1 MGTKIKQIEYYL
13 PEGILTNEELEKA
26 YPEWSATKLEKKV
39 GIKQRHIA
47 GPNETSLDLATK
59 AAIKVLEKED
69 KDLIDFVLFCTQ
81 SPDYLLPT
89 SACLLQSRL
98 GLKTSIGALD
108 FNLGC
113 SGYVYGLA
121 LAKGLINAKLCK
133 NVLLVTGETYSKFIA
148 EDDISNRS
156 IFGDAGTA
164 TIVAYSEEDML
175 GEFIFGTDGNG
186 AENLIVNGISAR
198 NFYTLKDMER
208 PTLYMNGPE
217 IFNFTIETIPPL
229 IQQVISKNKLQLSEI
244 DYFIL
249 HQANKYI
256 LEFLISEI
264 GLDKSKCHI
273 DMLDYGNTVSNTIP
287 IALKDAFDRRIIQK
301 GDKVLLAGFGVGYSW
316 ASTIIT
322 I

>member
-1 MGTKIKQIEYYL
+1 MGAKIKQVEYYL

-121 LAKGLINAKLCK
+121 LAKGLINSGVCK
-133 NVLLVTGETYSKFIA
+133 NILLVTGETYSKFIA

-164 TIVAYSEEDML
+164 TIVTYSDEDQL
-175 GEFIFGTDGNG
+175 GEFIFGTDGIG
-186 AENLIVNGISAR
+186 AENLIVNGLSAR
-198 NFYTLKDMER
+198 NSYILKDVDR

-229 IQQVISKNKLQLSEI
+229 IQQVISKNKLQLSGIE
-244 DYFIL
+244 YFIL

-264 GLDKSKCHI
+264 GLDISKCHI
-273 DMLDYGNTVSNTIP
+273 DMINYGNTVSNTIP
-287 IALKDAFDRRIIQK
+287 IALKDAFEQRKIQE

-316 ASTIIT
+316 CSTIIT

>member
-1 MGTKIKQIEYYL
+1 MGAKIKQVEYYL

-121 LAKGLINAKLCK
+121 LAKGLINSGVCK
-133 NVLLVTGETYSKFIA
+133 NILLVTGETYSKFIA

-164 TIVAYSEEDML
+164 TIVTYSDEDQL
-175 GEFIFGTDGNG
+175 GEFIFGTDGIG
-186 AENLIVNGISAR
+186 AENLIVNGLSAR
-198 NFYTLKDMER
+198 NSYILKDVDR

-229 IQQVISKNKLQLSEI
+229 IQQVISKNKLQLSGI

-287 IALKDAFDRRIIQK
+287 IALKDAFEQRIIQE

-316 ASTIIT
+316 CSTIIT

>member
-1 MGTKIKQIEYYL
+1 MGAKIKQVEYYL

-121 LAKGLINAKLCK
+121 LAKGLINSGICK
-133 NVLLVTGETYSKFIA
+133 NILLVTGETYSKFIA

-164 TIVAYSEEDML
+164 TIVTYSDEDQL
-175 GEFIFGTDGNG
+175 GEFIFGTDGIG
-186 AENLIVNGISAR
+186 AENLIVNGLSAR
-198 NFYTLKDMER
+198 NSYILKDVDR

-229 IQQVISKNKLQLSEI
+229 IQQVISKNKLQLSGIE
-244 DYFIL
+244 YFIL

-264 GLDKSKCHI
+264 GLDISKCHI
-273 DMLDYGNTVSNTIP
+273 DMVNYGNTVSNTIP
-287 IALKDAFDRRIIQK
+287 IALKDAYEQRKIQE
-301 GDKVLLAGFGVGYSW
+301 GDKVLIAGFGVGYSW
-316 ASTIIT
+316 CSTIIT

>member
-1 MGTKIKQIEYYL
+1 MGAKIKQVEYYL

-121 LAKGLINAKLCK
+121 LAKGLINSGVCK
-133 NVLLVTGETYSKFIA
+133 NILLVTGETYSKFIA

-164 TIVAYSEEDML
+164 TIVTYSDEDQL
-175 GEFIFGTDGNG
+175 GEFIFGTDGIG
-186 AENLIVNGISAR
+186 AENLIVNGLSAR
-198 NFYTLKDMER
+198 NSYILKDVDR

-229 IQQVISKNKLQLSEI
+229 IQQVLSKNKLQLSGI

-264 GLDKSKCHI
+264 GLDISKCHI
-273 DMLDYGNTVSNTIP
+273 DMINYGNTVSNTIP
-287 IALKDAFDRRIIQK
+287 IALKDAFEQRKIQE

-316 ASTIIT
+316 CSTIIT

>member
-229 IQQVISKNKLQLSEI
+229 IQQVISKNKLQLYNI
-244 DYFIL
+244 NYFIL

-287 IALKDAFDRRIIQK
+287 IALKDAYEQRKIQE

-316 ASTIIT
+316 CSTIIT

>member
-1 MGTKIKQIEYYL
+1 MGAKIKQVEYYL

-98 GLKTSIGALD
+98 GLKTNIGALD

-121 LAKGLINAKLCK
+121 LAKGLINSGICK
-133 NVLLVTGETYSKFIA
+133 NILLVTGETYSKFIA

-164 TIVAYSEEDML
+164 TIVTYSDEDQL
-175 GEFIFGTDGNG
+175 GEFIFGTDGIG
-186 AENLIVNGISAR
+186 AENLIVNGLSAR
-198 NFYTLKDMER
+198 NSYILKDVDR

-229 IQQVISKNKLQLSEI
+229 IQQVISKNKLQLSGI

-287 IALKDAFDRRIIQK
+287 IALKDAFEQRIIQE

-316 ASTIIT
+316 CSTIIT

>member
-1 MGTKIKQIEYYL
+1 MGAKIKQVEYYL
-13 PEGILTNEELEKA
+13 PERILTNEELEKA

-39 GIKQRHIA
+39 GIKQRHIS
-47 GPNETSLDLATK
+47 GPNETSLDLATR

-98 GLKTSIGALD
+98 GLKTNIGALD

-121 LAKGLINAKLCK
+121 LAKGLINSGVCK
-133 NVLLVTGETYSKFIA
+133 NILLVTGETYSKFIA

-164 TIVAYSEEDML
+164 TIVTYSDEDQL
-175 GEFIFGTDGNG
+175 GEFIFGTDGIG
-186 AENLIVNGISAR
+186 AENLIVNGLSAR
-198 NFYTLKDMER
+198 NSYILKDVDR

-229 IQQVISKNKLQLSEI
+229 IQQVISKNKLQLSGI

-287 IALKDAFDRRIIQK
+287 IALKDAFEQRIIQE

-316 ASTIIT
+316 CSTIIT

>member
-1 MGTKIKQIEYYL
+1 MGAKIKQVEYYL

-121 LAKGLINAKLCK
+121 LAKGLINSGVCK
-133 NVLLVTGETYSKFIA
+133 NILLVTGETYSKFIA

-164 TIVAYSEEDML
+164 TIVTYSDEDQL
-175 GEFIFGTDGNG
+175 GEFIFGTDGIG
-186 AENLIVNGISAR
+186 AENLIVNGLSAR
-198 NFYTLKDMER
+198 NSYILKDVDR

-229 IQQVISKNKLQLSEI
+229 IQQVLSKNKLQLSGI

-287 IALKDAFDRRIIQK
+287 IALKDAFEQRIIQE

-316 ASTIIT
+316 CSTIIT

>member
-198 NFYTLKDMER
+198 NFYALKEVDR
-208 PTLYMNGPE
+208 PTLFMNGPE

-229 IQQVISKNKLQLSEI
+229 VQKVINKNKLQLSEI

>member
-1 MGTKIKQIEYYL
+1 MGAKIKQVEYYL
-13 PEGILTNEELEKA
+13 PERILTNEELEKA
-26 YPEWSATKLEKKV
+26 YPEWSAAKLEKKV

-47 GPNETSLDLATK
+47 GPNETSLDLAINAATK
-59 AAIKVLEKED
+59 ILETED
-69 KDLIDFVLFCTQ
+69 KNLIDFVLFCTQ
-81 SPDYLLPT
+81 SPEYLLPT
-89 SACLLQSRL
+89 SACLLQAKL
-98 GLKTSIGALD
+98 GLRTEIGALD

-121 LAKGLINAKLCK
+121 IAKGMINSGLCK

-164 TIVAYSEEDML
+164 TIVTYSEEDQL
-175 GEFIFGTDGNG
+175 GEFIFGTDGIG
-186 AENLIVNGISAR
+186 AENLIVNGLSAR
-198 NFYTLKDMER
+198 NSYILKDVER

-229 IQQVISKNKLQLSEI
+229 IQQVINKNKLQLSGI

-256 LEFLISEI
+256 IEFLISEI
-264 GLDKSKCHI
+264 GLDINKCHI
-273 DMLDYGNTVSNTIP
+273 DMLNYGNTVSNTIP
-287 IALKDAFDRRIIQK
+287 IALKDSLEQGRIK
-301 GDKVLLAGFGVGYSW
+301 ERDKVLLAGFGVGYSW
-316 ASTIIT
+316 GATIIT
-322 I
+322 L

>member
-1 MGTKIKQIEYYL
+1 MGAKIKQVEYYL
-13 PEGILTNEELEKA
+13 PERILTNEELEKA
-26 YPEWSATKLEKKV
+26 YPEWSAAKLEKKV

-47 GPNETSLDLATK
+47 GPNETSLDLAMNAATK
-59 AAIKVLEKED
+59 ILETED
-69 KDLIDFVLFCTQ
+69 KNLIDFVLFCTQ
-81 SPDYLLPT
+81 SPEYLLPT
-89 SACLLQSRL
+89 SACLLQAKL
-98 GLKTSIGALD
+98 GLRTEIGALD

-121 LAKGLINAKLCK
+121 IAKGMINSGLCK

-164 TIVAYSEEDML
+164 TIVTYSEEDML
-175 GEFIFGTDGNG
+175 GEFVFGTDGKG
-186 AENLIVNGISAR
+186 AENLIVKELTAR
-198 NFYTLKDMER
+198 NSYILQNNER

-217 IFNFTIETIPPL
+217 IFNFTIDTIPPL
-229 IQQVISKNKLQLSEI
+229 IQQVISKNKLQLSGI

-287 IALKDAFDRRIIQK
+287 IALKDAYEQRKIQE

-316 ASTIIT
+316 CSTIIT

>member
-1 MGTKIKQIEYYL
+1 MGAKIKQVEYYL

-121 LAKGLINAKLCK
+121 LAKGLINSGVCK
-133 NVLLVTGETYSKFIA
+133 NILLVTGETYSKFIA

-164 TIVAYSEEDML
+164 TIVTYSDEDQL
-175 GEFIFGTDGNG
+175 GEFIFGTDGIG
-186 AENLIVNGISAR
+186 AENLIVNGLSAR
-198 NFYTLKDMER
+198 NSYILKDVDR

-229 IQQVISKNKLQLSEI
+229 IQQKKKKNKLQLSGI

-273 DMLDYGNTVSNTIP
+273 DMLDYGNTASNTIP
-287 IALKDAFDRRIIQK
+287 IALKDAFEQRIIQE

-316 ASTIIT
+316 CSTIIT

>member
-98 GLKTSIGALD
+98 RLKTSIGALD

-121 LAKGLINAKLCK
+121 LAKGLINSGVCK
-133 NVLLVTGETYSKFIA
+133 NILLVTGETYSKFIA

-164 TIVAYSEEDML
+164 TIVTYSDENQL
-175 GEFIFGTDGNG
+175 GEFIFGTDGIG
-186 AENLIVNGISAR
+186 AENLIVNGLSAR
-198 NFYTLKDMER
+198 NSYILKDVDR

-229 IQQVISKNKLQLSEI
+229 IQQVISKNKLQLSGI

-287 IALKDAFDRRIIQK
+287 IALKDAFEQRIIQE

-316 ASTIIT
+316 CSTIIT

>member
-1 MGTKIKQIEYYL
+1 MGAKIKHVEYYL
-13 PEGILTNEELEKA
+13 PERILTNEELEKA

-47 GPNETSLDLATK
+47 GPNETSLDLAMNAATK
-59 AAIKVLEKED
+59 ILEKED
-69 KDLIDFVLFCTQ
+69 KNLIDFVLFCTQ
-81 SPDYLLPT
+81 SPEYLLPT
-89 SACLLQSRL
+89 SACLLQAKL
-98 GLKTSIGALD
+98 GLRTEIGALD

-121 LAKGLINAKLCK
+121 IAKGMINSGLCK

-164 TIVAYSEEDML
+164 TIVTYSEEDML
-175 GEFIFGTDGNG
+175 GEFVFGTDGKG
-186 AENLIVNGISAR
+186 AENLIVKELTAR
-198 NFYTLKDMER
+198 NSYILQNNGR

-229 IQQVISKNKLQLSEI
+229 LQKVIAKNKLQVTDI

-256 LEFLISEI
+256 LEFLISEMC
-264 GLDKSKCHI
+264 LDISKCHI
-273 DMLDYGNTVSNTIP
+273 DMLNYGNTVSNTIP
-287 IALKDAFDRRIIQK
+287 IALKDSLEQGRIK
-301 GDKVLLAGFGVGYSW
+301 EGNKVLLAGFGVGYSW
-316 ASTIIT
+316 GSTIIT
-322 I
+322 L

>member
-1 MGTKIKQIEYYL
+1 MGAKIKQVEYYL
-13 PEGILTNEELEKA
+13 PERILTNEELEKA
-26 YPEWSATKLEKKV
+26 YPEWSAAKLEKKV

-47 GPNETSLDLATK
+47 GPNETSLDLAINAATK
-59 AAIKVLEKED
+59 ILETED
-69 KDLIDFVLFCTQ
+69 KNLIDFVLFCTQ

-98 GLKTSIGALD
+98 GLKTHIGALD

-121 LAKGLINAKLCK
+121 LAKGLINSGICK
-133 NVLLVTGETYSKFIA
+133 NILLVTGETYSKFIA

-164 TIVAYSEEDML
+164 TIVTYSDEDQL
-175 GEFIFGTDGNG
+175 GEFIFGTDGIG
-186 AENLIVNGISAR
+186 AENLIVNGLSAR
-198 NFYTLKDMER
+198 NSYILKDVDR

-229 IQQVISKNKLQLSEI
+229 IQQVISKNKLQLSGIE
-244 DYFIL
+244 YFIL

-264 GLDKSKCHI
+264 GLDISKCHI
-273 DMLDYGNTVSNTIP
+273 DMVNYGNTVSNTIP

>member
-26 YPEWSATKLEKKV
+26 YPEWSANKLEKKV
-39 GIKQRHIA
+39 GIKQRHIT

-59 AAIKVLEKED
+59 AAQKLLEKEN

-89 SACLLQSRL
+89 SACILQKRL
-98 GLKTSIGALD
+98 GLDTSIGALD

-164 TIVAYSEEDML
+164 TIVAHSEEDML

-229 IQQVISKNKLQLSEI
+229 IQQVISKNKLQLSGI

-287 IALKDAFDRRIIQK
+287 IALKDAFEQRIIQE

-316 ASTIIT
+316 CSTIIT

>member
-1 MGTKIKQIEYYL
+1 MGEKIKQVEYYL
-13 PEGILTNEELEKA
+13 PERILTNEELEKA

-98 GLKTSIGALD
+98 RLKTSIGALD

-121 LAKGLINAKLCK
+121 LAKGLINSGVCK
-133 NVLLVTGETYSKFIA
+133 NILLVTGETYSKFIA

-164 TIVAYSEEDML
+164 TIVTYSDENQL
-175 GEFIFGTDGNG
+175 GEFIFGTDGIG
-186 AENLIVNGISAR
+186 AENLIVNGLSAR
-198 NFYTLKDMER
+198 NSYILKDVDR

-229 IQQVISKNKLQLSEI
+229 IQQVISKNKLQLSGI

-287 IALKDAFDRRIIQK
+287 IALKDAFEQRIIQE

-316 ASTIIT
+316 CSTIIT

>member
-1 MGTKIKQIEYYL
+1 MSAKIKQVEYYL
-13 PEGILTNEELEKA
+13 PERILTNEELEKA

-47 GPNETSLDLATK
+47 GPNETSLDLAIR

-98 GLKTSIGALD
+98 GLKTNIGALD

-121 LAKGLINAKLCK
+121 LAKGLINSGVCM
-133 NVLLVTGETYSKFIA
+133 NILLVTGETYSKFIA

-164 TIVAYSEEDML
+164 TIVAYSEEDQL
-175 GEFIFGTDGNG
+175 GEFIFGTDGIG
-186 AENLIVNGISAR
+186 AENLIVNGLSAR
-198 NFYTLKDMER
+198 NSYILKDVDR

-229 IQQVISKNKLQLSEI
+229 IQQVISKNKLQLSGI

-287 IALKDAFDRRIIQK
+287 IALKDAFEQRIIQE

-316 ASTIIT
+316 CSTIIT

>member
-164 TIVAYSEEDML
+164 TIVAHSEEDML

-198 NFYTLKDMER
+198 NFYTLKEVDR
-208 PTLYMNGPE
+208 PTLFMNGPE

-229 IQQVISKNKLQLSEI
+229 VQKVINKNKLQLSEI

-287 IALKDAFDRRIIQK
+287 IALKDAFDKRIIQK

>member
-1 MGTKIKQIEYYL
+1 MGAKIKQVEYYL

-39 GIKQRHIA
+39 GIKQRHIS
-47 GPNETSLDLATK
+47 GPNETSLDLATR

-98 GLKTSIGALD
+98 GLKTNIGALD

-121 LAKGLINAKLCK
+121 LAKGLINSGVCK
-133 NVLLVTGETYSKFIA
+133 NILLVTGETYSKFIA

-164 TIVAYSEEDML
+164 TIVTYSDEDQL
-175 GEFIFGTDGNG
+175 GEFIFGTDGIG
-186 AENLIVNGISAR
+186 AENLIVNGLSAR
-198 NFYTLKDMER
+198 NSYILKDVDR

-229 IQQVISKNKLQLSEI
+229 IQQVISKNKLQSSDV

-287 IALKDAFDRRIIQK
+287 IALKDAFEQRIIQE

-316 ASTIIT
+316 CSTIIT

>member
-98 GLKTSIGALD
+98 RLKTSIGALD

-121 LAKGLINAKLCK
+121 LAKGLINSGVCK
-133 NVLLVTGETYSKFIA
+133 NILLVTGETYSKFIA

-164 TIVAYSEEDML
+164 TIVTYSDENQL
-175 GEFIFGTDGNG
+175 GEFIFGTDGIG
-186 AENLIVNGISAR
+186 AENLIVNGLSAR
-198 NFYTLKDMER
+198 NSYILKDVDR

-229 IQQVISKNKLQLSEI
+229 IQQVISKNKLQLSGI

-264 GLDKSKCHI
+264 GLDISKCHI
-273 DMLDYGNTVSNTIP
+273 DMVNYGNTVSNTIP
-287 IALKDAFDRRIIQK
+287 IALKDAFEQRIIQE

-316 ASTIIT
+316 CSTIIT

>member
-1 MGTKIKQIEYYL
+1 MGAKIKQVEYYL

-121 LAKGLINAKLCK
+121 LAKGLINSGVCK
-133 NVLLVTGETYSKFIA
+133 NILLVTGETYSKFIA

-164 TIVAYSEEDML
+164 TIVTYSDENQL
-175 GEFIFGTDGNG
+175 GEFIFGTDGIG
-186 AENLIVNGISAR
+186 AENLIVNGLSAR
-198 NFYTLKDMER
+198 NSYILKDVDR

-229 IQQVISKNKLQLSEI
+229 IQQVISKNKLQLSGI

-264 GLDKSKCHI
+264 GLDISKCHI
-273 DMLDYGNTVSNTIP
+273 DMINYGNTVSNTIP
-287 IALKDAFDRRIIQK
+287 IALKDAFEQRKIQE

-316 ASTIIT
+316 CSTIIT

>member
-26 YPEWSATKLEKKV
+26 YPEWSANKLEKKV
-39 GIKQRHIA
+39 GIKQRHIT

-59 AAIKVLEKED
+59 AAQKLLEKEN

-89 SACLLQSRL
+89 SACILQKRL
-98 GLKTSIGALD
+98 GLDTSIGALD

-148 EDDISNRS
+148 DDDISNRS

-164 TIVAYSEEDML
+164 TIVAHSEEDML

-244 DYFIL
+244 DYFIF

-287 IALKDAFDRRIIQK
+287 IALKDAFDKRIIQK

>member
-26 YPEWSATKLEKKV
+26 YPEWSANKLEKKV
-39 GIKQRHIA
+39 GIKQRHIT

-69 KDLIDFVLFCTQ
+69 KDLIEFVLFCTQ

-198 NFYTLKDMER
+198 NFYTLKEVDR
-208 PTLYMNGPE
+208 PTLFMNGPE

-229 IQQVISKNKLQLSEI
+229 VQKVINKNKLQLSEI

>member
-1 MGTKIKQIEYYL
+1 MGAKIKQVEYYL

-121 LAKGLINAKLCK
+121 LAKGLINSGVCK
-133 NVLLVTGETYSKFIA
+133 NILLVTGETYSKFIA

-164 TIVAYSEEDML
+164 TIVTYSDEDQL
-175 GEFIFGTDGNG
+175 GEFIFGTDGIG
-186 AENLIVNGISAR
+186 AENLIVNGLSAR
-198 NFYTLKDMER
+198 NSYILKDVER

-229 IQQVISKNKLQLSEI
+229 IQQVINKNKLQLSGI

-256 LEFLISEI
+256 IEFLISEI
-264 GLDKSKCHI
+264 GLDISKCHI
-273 DMLDYGNTVSNTIP
+273 DMINYGNTISNTIP
-287 IALKDAFDRRIIQK
+287 IALKDAYKQQKIQE

-316 ASTIIT
+316 GSTIIT

>member
-198 NFYTLKDMER
+198 NFYTLKDVDR

-229 IQQVISKNKLQLSEI
+229 IHQVINKNKLQLSEI

>member
-69 KDLIDFVLFCTQ
+69 KDLIEFVLFCTQ

-89 SACLLQSRL
+89 SACILQKRL
-98 GLKTSIGALD
+98 GLDTSIGALD

-164 TIVAYSEEDML
+164 TIVTYSDENQL
-175 GEFIFGTDGNG
+175 GEFIFGTDGIG

-198 NFYTLKDMER
+198 NFYTLKDVDR

-229 IQQVISKNKLQLSEI
+229 IHQVISKNKLQLSEI

>member
-1 MGTKIKQIEYYL
+1 MGAKIKQVEYYL
-13 PEGILTNEELEKA
+13 PERILTNEELEKA

-121 LAKGLINAKLCK
+121 LAKGLINSGICK
-133 NVLLVTGETYSKFIA
+133 NILLVTGETYSKFIA

-164 TIVAYSEEDML
+164 TIVTYSDEDQL
-175 GEFIFGTDGNG
+175 GEFIFGTDGIG
-186 AENLIVNGISAR
+186 AENLIVNGLSAR
-198 NFYTLKDMER
+198 NSYILKDVDR

-229 IQQVISKNKLQLSEI
+229 IQQVISKNKLQLSGIE
-244 DYFIL
+244 YFIL

-264 GLDKSKCHI
+264 GLDISKCHI
-273 DMLDYGNTVSNTIP
+273 DMVNYGNTVSNTIP
-287 IALKDAFDRRIIQK
+287 IALKDAYEQRKIQE
-301 GDKVLLAGFGVGYSW
+301 GDKVLIAGFGVGYSW
-316 ASTIIT
+316 CSTIIT

>member
-26 YPEWSATKLEKKV
+26 YPEWSANKLEKKV
-39 GIKQRHIA
+39 GIKQRHIT

-59 AAIKVLEKED
+59 AAQKLLEKEN

-89 SACLLQSRL
+89 SACILQKRL
-98 GLKTSIGALD
+98 GLDTSIGALD

-164 TIVAYSEEDML
+164 TIVAHSEEDML

-198 NFYTLKDMER
+198 NFYTLKDVDR

-229 IQQVISKNKLQLSEI
+229 IHQVISKNKLQLSEI

-287 IALKDAFDRRIIQK
+287 IALKDAFDKRIIQK

>member
-26 YPEWSATKLEKKV
+26 YPEWSANKLEKKV
-39 GIKQRHIA
+39 GIKQRHIT

-59 AAIKVLEKED
+59 AAQKLLEKEN

-89 SACLLQSRL
+89 SACILQKRL
-98 GLKTSIGALD
+98 GLDTSIGALD

-164 TIVAYSEEDML
+164 TIVAHSEEDML

-244 DYFIL
+244 DYFIF

-287 IALKDAFDRRIIQK
+287 IALKDAFDQRTIQE

>member
-1 MGTKIKQIEYYL
+1 MGAKIKQVEYYL
-13 PEGILTNEELEKA
+13 PERILTNEELEKA

-98 GLKTSIGALD
+98 GLKTNIGALD

-121 LAKGLINAKLCK
+121 LAKGLINSGICK
-133 NVLLVTGETYSKFIA
+133 NILLVTGETYSKFIA

-164 TIVAYSEEDML
+164 TIVTYSDEDQL
-175 GEFIFGTDGNG
+175 GEFIFGTDGIG
-186 AENLIVNGISAR
+186 AENLIVNGLSAR
-198 NFYTLKDMER
+198 NSYILKDVDR

-229 IQQVISKNKLQLSEI
+229 IQQVISKNKLQLSGIEYI
-244 DYFIL
+244 IL

-264 GLDKSKCHI
+264 GLDISKCHI
-273 DMLDYGNTVSNTIP
+273 DMVNYGNTVSNTIP
-287 IALKDAFDRRIIQK
+287 IALKDAYEQRKIQE
-301 GDKVLLAGFGVGYSW
+301 GDKVLIAGFGVGYSW
-316 ASTIIT
+316 CSTIIT

>member
-198 NFYTLKDMER
+198 NFYTLKEVDR
-208 PTLYMNGPE
+208 PTLFMNGPE

-229 IQQVISKNKLQLSEI
+229 VQKVINKNKLQLSEI

-287 IALKDAFDRRIIQK
+287 IALKDAFDKRIIQK

>member
-1 MGTKIKQIEYYL
+1 MSAKIKQVEYYL
-13 PEGILTNEELEKA
+13 PERILTNEELEKA

-47 GPNETSLDLATK
+47 GPNETSLDLAIR
-59 AAIKVLEKED
+59 AAVKVLEKED

-98 GLKTSIGALD
+98 GLKTNIGALD

-121 LAKGLINAKLCK
+121 LAKGLINSGVCM
-133 NVLLVTGETYSKFIA
+133 NILLVTGETYSKFIA

-164 TIVAYSEEDML
+164 TIVAYSEEDQL
-175 GEFIFGTDGNG
+175 GEFIFGTDGIG
-186 AENLIVNGISAR
+186 AENLIVNGLSAR
-198 NFYTLKDMER
+198 NSYILKDVDR

-229 IQQVISKNKLQLSEI
+229 IQQVISKNKLQLSGI

-287 IALKDAFDRRIIQK
+287 IALKDAFEQRIIQE

-316 ASTIIT
+316 CSTIIT